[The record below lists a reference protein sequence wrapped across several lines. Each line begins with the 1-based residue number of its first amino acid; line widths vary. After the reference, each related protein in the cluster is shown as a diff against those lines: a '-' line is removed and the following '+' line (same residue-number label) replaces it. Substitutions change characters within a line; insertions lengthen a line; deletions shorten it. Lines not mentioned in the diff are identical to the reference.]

1 MFSSALGKPL
11 NLDALAHDVIR
22 PALKSA
28 KLNWHGWHAFRRGLA
43 TNLHR
48 LGVSDETIQRIL
60 RHSTVAVTQNC
71 YIKTA
76 DADAVAAMRS
86 LENVY
91 APNMH
96 LGTQS
101 RPQVM

>member
-1 MFSSALGKPL
+1 MASNCLFWASSTSRAAARTNMPRL
-11 NLDALAHDVIR
+11 NHEFTELSI
-22 PALKSA
+22 LK
-28 KLNWHGWHAFRRGLA
+28 WDGTLA

-48 LGVSDETIQRIL
+48 LGVPDETIQRIL

-86 LENVY
+86 LEN

-96 LGTQS
+96 LGS
-101 RPQVM
+101 VKRPSMV